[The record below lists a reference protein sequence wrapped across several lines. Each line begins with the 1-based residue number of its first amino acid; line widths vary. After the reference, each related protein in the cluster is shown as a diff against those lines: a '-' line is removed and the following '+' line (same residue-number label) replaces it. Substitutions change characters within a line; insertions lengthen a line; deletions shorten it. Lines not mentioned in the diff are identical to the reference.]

1 MAEDPKEDVEME
13 QDNEI
18 KEEEDEMDDDDKE
31 VLMAIMMMVELLRC
45 VKYVR
50 AVAQLQVV

>member
-18 KEEEDEMDDDDKE
+18 KEEEDEMDDDDS
-31 VLMAIMMMVELLRC
+31 R
-45 VKYVR
+45 YSSF
-50 AVAQLQVV
+50 